1 MGYYSGKLI
10 GMQAEVVSSIPT
22 DYILRYDFNGDVLDK
37 SANALN
43 GIKTGTATYDTGRK
57 AGTQCLK
64 FSAGCVKTP
73 NILPIGTN
81 KLTISMWLKTTSQ
94 NISIIMEHSVNYNNY
109 ADTFQINFQSTGV
122 WECNDR
128 ATALSGDF
136 NCQQG
141 IKINTGSWFHIV
153 AVIDRDLG
161 IELNTKLTTNN
172 VQGNTR
178 LQSMTGDP
186 VNNYSN
192 NILFIGQRNAS
203 LLPFIGSLQD
213 IRIYNRVLT
222 TEEITALYNE

>member
-1 MGYYSGKLI
+1 MGYYSGKLM
-10 GMQAEVVSSIPT
+10 GMQSSIPT

-37 SANALN
+37 STNALN

-64 FSAGCVKTP
+64 FTAGCVKTP
-73 NILPIGTN
+73 DILPIGTN
-81 KLTISMWLKTTSQ
+81 KLTISMWLKTTSA
-94 NISIIMEHSVNYNNY
+94 SITILMEHSANYNSS
-109 ADTFQINFQSTGV
+109 ADTFQVNFQTTGV
-122 WECNDR
+122 LECNDR
-128 ATALSGDF
+128 ASISPTDY

-153 AVIDRDLG
+153 AVIDRNLG
-161 IELNTKLTTNN
+161 IELNTKLTINN

-178 LQSMTGDP
+178 SAGMTGDP